1 MRGILGHIFGIYQKR
16 SEFFKIYGIFFVT
29 TRINWHLKKKKK
41 GQECC
46 TKKGANPS
54 IGFRK

>member
-41 GQECC
+41 AKSVVPKRVQ
-46 TKKGANPS
+46 TQV
-54 IGFRK
+54 